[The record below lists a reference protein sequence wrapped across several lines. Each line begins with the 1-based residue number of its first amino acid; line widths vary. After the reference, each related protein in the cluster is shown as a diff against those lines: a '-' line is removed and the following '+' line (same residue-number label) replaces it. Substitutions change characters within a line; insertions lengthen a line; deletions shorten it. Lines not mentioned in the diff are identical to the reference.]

1 MEDTQKELERLQE
14 ELLKEEPDILDD
26 KVLEELLKEPE
37 PAFDDPDQIH
47 EPQEPMTYRNFSN
60 DYGRD
65 SEETPDAP
73 AAEQKK
79 DDKVLIGLMITASV
93 LCVGI
98 LGVLTYWLTVFLK

>member
-1 MEDTQKELERLQE
+1 MEDTQKELERLQK
-14 ELLKEEPDILDD
+14 ELLAEEPDILDD

-37 PAFDDPDQIH
+37 PAFDDPDEIH
-47 EPQEPMTYRNFSN
+47 DSQEPMAYRNYSN

-65 SEETPDAP
+65 AQEEAP

-79 DDKVLIGLMITASV
+79 EDKVLIGLMITASV

-98 LGVLTYWLTVFLK
+98 LGVLTYWLAVFLK